1 MTQQDNQIIQQITR
15 ELGLRERQVL
25 TTAKLLDE
33 GNTIPFIARY
43 RKEMTGELDEVQI
56 RKISER
62 VTSLRNLAK
71 RKEEVIHSIEEQG
84 KLTEELREKI
94 LSAETITAVEDLYQ
108 PYRPKRK
115 TRASVA
121 REKGLEPL
129 AQWLFKAPYGSQA
142 LQEASSYVNP
152 EKGVNTPEEALQGAM
167 DIVAEMV
174 SDDPDTRGWV
184 RQFTYNRGELRTGV
198 KNQEAD
204 QRGVYRM
211 YYDHREV
218 VKLAPPHRILAINRG
233 EKEDILK
240 VNIEAA
246 EETILEHLNKK
257 WISPRCGVP
266 DILQEAIRDGY
277 RRLLA
282 PTVERDIRN
291 QLTEAAEEQAIKVFS
306 QNLRQLLL
314 QPPVK
319 DKMVLGLDPA
329 YRTGC
334 KWAVVDI
341 TGKLL
346 EVGVIYPTPPVN
358 KVAEAQRVVERLVHQ
373 YNIDIITI
381 GNGTA
386 SRETEQFVANVIK
399 EQGWQ
404 QVKYIIVNE
413 AGASVYS
420 ASELAAKEFPGLDV
434 AQRSAASIAR
444 RMQDPL
450 AELVKIEPRSIGV
463 GQYQHDV
470 AAKRL
475 EESLTGV
482 VESAVNLVGVDLN
495 TASPALLSYVSGING
510 TVANNIVQYRE
521 QNGKFSER
529 SQLKKVPR
537 LGPKAFEQ
545 SVGFLRILEGTNPLD
560 KTGIHPESYPAV
572 KQLLNEIGCAE
583 GDIGSTKMKERLNE
597 IKPEEMAVKLK
608 VGIPTLKDIIDGLLR
623 PGRDPREDLPAPLFR
638 TDILK
643 IEDLQPG
650 IELKGTVRN
659 VVDFGVFV
667 DIGLKNDGM
676 VHRSELSDRRF
687 RHPLDVVS
695 VGDVVQVRVL
705 SVDLERQRVAL
716 SMKDLKE
723 QN

>member
-1 MTQQDNQIIQQITR
+1 MTQQDTQIIQQISR
-15 ELGLRERQVL
+15 ELAIKERQVL
-25 TTAKLLDE
+25 TTSKLLDE

-62 VTSLRNLAK
+62 LTSLRNLAK

-84 KLTEELREKI
+84 KLTEELKGKI
-94 LSAETITAVEDLYQ
+94 LAAETITAVEDLYQ

-129 AQWLFKAPYGSQA
+129 AQWLFKAPQGSQA
-142 LQEASSYVNP
+142 LQEAANFVNL

-174 SDDPDTRGWV
+174 SDDTDTRGWV
-184 RQFTYNRGELRTGV
+184 REFTYNRGELKTEV

-211 YYDHREV
+211 YYDHREPI
-218 VKLAPPHRILAINRG
+218 KLAPPHRILAINRG

-240 VNIEAA
+240 VNVQVA
-246 EETILEHLNKK
+246 EETILERLNKN
-257 WISPRCGVP
+257 WISARCGIG

-282 PTVERDIRN
+282 PSVERDIRN
-291 QLTEAAEEQAIKVFS
+291 QLTEVAEEQAIRVFS

-334 KWAVVDI
+334 KWAVVDT

-358 KVAEAQRVVERLVHQ
+358 KIAEAKQVLDRLVHQ
-373 YNIDIITI
+373 YEIDIITI

-386 SRETEQFVANVIK
+386 SRETEQFVAGVIK

-404 QVKYIIVNE
+404 ELKYIIVNE

-470 AAKRL
+470 ATKKL

-482 VESAVNLVGVDLN
+482 VESAVNMVGVDLN
-495 TASPALLSYVSGING
+495 TASPSLLSYVSGING

-545 SVGFLRILEGTNPLD
+545 SVGFLRILDGTNPLD
-560 KTGIHPESYPAV
+560 KTGIHPESYPVV
-572 KQLLNEIGCAE
+572 KQLLKEIGCTE
-583 GDIGSTKMKERLNE
+583 GDIGGTE
-597 IKPEEMAVKLK
+597 IKAKLK
-608 VGIPTLKDIIDGLLR
+608 EIQTEAMAAKLETGIPTLKDIIDGLLR
-623 PGRDPREDLPAPLFR
+623 PGRDPREDLPGPLFR

-650 IELKGTVRN
+650 LELKGTVRN

-687 RHPLDVVS
+687 RHPLDVVA

-716 SMKDLKE
+716 SMKDIK
-723 QN
+723 NSN

>member
-1 MTQQDNQIIQQITR
+1 MIQQITR

-266 DILQEAIRDGY
+266 DILQDAIKDGY

-291 QLTEAAEEQAIKVFS
+291 QLTETAEEQAIKVFS

-597 IKPEEMAVKLK
+597 IKPEEMAVKLN

>member
-266 DILQEAIRDGY
+266 DILQDAIKDGY

-291 QLTEAAEEQAIKVFS
+291 QLTETAEEQAIKVFS

-597 IKPEEMAVKLK
+597 IKPEEMAVKLN